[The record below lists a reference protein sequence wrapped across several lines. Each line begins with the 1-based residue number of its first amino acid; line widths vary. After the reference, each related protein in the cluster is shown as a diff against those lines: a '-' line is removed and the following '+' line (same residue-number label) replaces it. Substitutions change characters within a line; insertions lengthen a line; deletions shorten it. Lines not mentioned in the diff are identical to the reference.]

1 MLPSPVQRIREFHA
15 ALKEVRHD
23 LHAHP
28 ELAFEESRTSA
39 IVADK
44 LAGWGIEVHRGLA
57 KAGVAGVR
65 KGRSSARGRGIGLRA
80 DMDCLP
86 IPATGSP
93 AFRSMHDGRMHA

>member
-1 MLPSPVQRIREFHA
+1 MAANPIERIRAYHA
-15 ALKEVRHD
+15 ELVAIRHD

-57 KAGVAGVR
+57 KTGVVGVL
-65 KGRSSARGRGIGLRA
+65 KGRSSASGRGIGLRA

-86 IPATGSP
+86 IQETGSP
-93 AFRSMHDGRMHA
+93 AYRSQH